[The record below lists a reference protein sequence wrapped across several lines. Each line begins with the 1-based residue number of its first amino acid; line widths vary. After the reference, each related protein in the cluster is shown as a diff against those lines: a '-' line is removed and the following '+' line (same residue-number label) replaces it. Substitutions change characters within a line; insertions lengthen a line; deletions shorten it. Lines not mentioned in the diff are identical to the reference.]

1 MPRES
6 PIRTR
11 EGQGQVTDSEID
23 LSSLLLAAAMT
34 ASSRPTDRQQPLR
47 CLAHHRFVF
56 KLFLPLVVY
65 PPVLAANIDAA
76 GPSSVDLFS
85 NQPKVGLS
93 DSGLGGLGS
102 SVSVTPFSNSANY
115 QSFVLAAEQ
124 TCLACIP
131 YWHYDHSSSSTL
143 MTAST

>member
-65 PPVLAANIDAA
+65 PPVLAAA
-76 GPSSVDLFS
+76 GQAVGGSFS

-93 DSGLGGLGS
+93 DSGLGSLGS

-131 YWHYDHSSSSTL
+131 Y
-143 MTAST
+143 